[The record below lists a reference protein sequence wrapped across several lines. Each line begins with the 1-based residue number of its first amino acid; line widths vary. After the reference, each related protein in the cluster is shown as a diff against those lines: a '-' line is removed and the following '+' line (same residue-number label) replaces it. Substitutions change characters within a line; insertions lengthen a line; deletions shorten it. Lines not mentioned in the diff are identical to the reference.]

1 MKVNNM
7 NDKILKLIE
16 GRLKE
21 GERKYG
27 HENVKTDGRDFTTEA
42 LEEILD
48 CCVYVTAKL
57 ITIKES
63 EMERPIDDEEP
74 MSNCCYAVFSHPG
87 WPDSDICSSC
97 FEHAD
102 IWEEEDG

>member
-1 MKVNNM
+1 MNN
-7 NDKILKLIE
+7 KILKLIKE
-16 GRLKE
+16 RLKE

-27 HENVKTDGRDFTTEA
+27 RENVETDGRDFTTEA

-48 CCVYVTAKL
+48 CCVYIAAKL
-57 ITIKES
+57 ITIRES
-63 EMERPIDDEEP
+63 EMKPDPTVDEP
-74 MSNCCYAVFSHPG
+74 MSNCCYAIFSYPG